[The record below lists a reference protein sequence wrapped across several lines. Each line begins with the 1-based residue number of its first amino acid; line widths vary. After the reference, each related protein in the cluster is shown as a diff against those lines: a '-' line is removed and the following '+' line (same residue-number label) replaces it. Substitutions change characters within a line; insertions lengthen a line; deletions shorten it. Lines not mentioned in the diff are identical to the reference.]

1 MIKMCGKRILHTLR
15 MEISFC
21 LMLESFPA
29 IVLRRI
35 CLTATGAPVWRG
47 GRIHNQ
53 LYCTYQSNINT
64 TRLST
69 ASLLIY
75 TIHHR
80 ATTELILQQK
90 ATQQQATAQ
99 LGTLF
104 FKLLTFLCLPPN
116 TKANAPCPIKSP
128 GPYSNSPTVCI
139 ALNSSSS
146 WWNFTS
152 VAS

>member
-69 ASLLIY
+69 ASLLIWIY
-75 TIHHR
+75 STSVYHR
-80 ATTELILQQK
+80 ATSWHCIATEGNPTTSYCTARHTILLHQLTGILWLSILCEAKVWSSK
-90 ATQQQATAQ
+90 ASRAN
-99 LGTLF
+99 TLF
-104 FKLLTFLCLPPN
+104 
-116 TKANAPCPIKSP
+116 I
-128 GPYSNSPTVCI
+128 YNSQPRRGSVCGRD
-139 ALNSSSS
+139 
-146 WWNFTS
+146 
-152 VAS
+152 